1 MTKRLLWY
9 LLGLAAFVGLLTS
22 CAKDEKFT
30 QVSSLSFSSTP
41 SSLAPGQTHKLQVKT
56 FPAGADEPY
65 TLVFTSSK
73 PTVASVDAQGTVTAL
88 QDGQTVI
95 TVSLKDRPEVK
106 AEFTLTVETIRITGV
121 EFTEK
126 VASLFIG
133 QTFSVS
139 TRVLPENATESGAVE
154 YTSSQPEVATITQ
167 TGYITALEAGTTII
181 TVTVKE
187 HPEIK
192 AEFTLEVKQLYKAPK
207 NTQFQKVGYFP
218 SYRSITAMPDEFLQ
232 MYTVACYSF
241 ATLNADYTLTV
252 EKPDKLREF
261 VTRCKSLGIKVLIC
275 FGGGGSGADGS
286 YAAMA
291 ASPENRAKFIASLKA
306 IVETYDLD
314 GVDNDWEYPRTTDGS
329 DKGNTALMRELS
341 IWLHDPAVNKLLT
354 MAITSG
360 KYTGAVA
367 SAIETECFD
376 YVDWFNVMCYDNYLG
391 WANMDPKSLALD
403 MMSTGYNYWVGTR
416 KMPKYKFVGGIS
428 AYGRPSDEEHNGTPV
443 SYVEILRQGG
453 SPDGYKAEVSTAKYT
468 GTVYYNG
475 QPFVKEKTRYC
486 IDQGVGGVMFWDAG
500 QDTQD
505 DRSLIQAACDEA
517 GDYTDLP

>member
-1 MTKRLLWY
+1 MY
-9 LLGLAAFVGLLTS
+9 LLGLVSVMGLLTS

-30 QVSSLSFSSTP
+30 QISSLSFSGAP

-275 FGGGGSGADGS
+275 FGGGGSGADVR
-286 YAAMA
+286 MR
-291 ASPENRAKFIASLKA
+291 PWRLR
-306 IVETYDLD
+306 
-314 GVDNDWEYPRTTDGS
+314 PRTGPSSSLRSKPSWKRTISMGWTTTGS
-329 DKGNTALMRELS
+329 
-341 IWLHDPAVNKLLT
+341 IPAPRMDRT
-354 MAITSG
+354 RAI
-360 KYTGAVA
+360 
-367 SAIETECFD
+367 
-376 YVDWFNVMCYDNYLG
+376 
-391 WANMDPKSLALD
+391 
-403 MMSTGYNYWVGTR
+403 
-416 KMPKYKFVGGIS
+416 
-428 AYGRPSDEEHNGTPV
+428 RP
-443 SYVEILRQGG
+443 
-453 SPDGYKAEVSTAKYT
+453 
-468 GTVYYNG
+468 
-475 QPFVKEKTRYC
+475 
-486 IDQGVGGVMFWDAG
+486 
-500 QDTQD
+500 
-505 DRSLIQAACDEA
+505 
-517 GDYTDLP
+517 

>member
-1 MTKRLLWY
+1 MTKRLLLY
-9 LLGLAAFVGLLTS
+9 LLGLVSVMGLLTS

-30 QVSSLSFSSTP
+30 QISSLSFSGAP

-73 PTVASVDAQGTVTAL
+73 PTVATVDELGTITAL
-88 QDGQTVI
+88 QEGQTVI
-95 TVSLKDRPEVK
+95 SVSLKDRPEVK
-106 AEFTLTVETIRITGV
+106 AEFTLTVEIIRITGV

-126 VASLFIG
+126 VSTLFIG

-154 YTSSQPEVATITQ
+154 YTSSQPEVASITQ
-167 TGYITALEAGTTII
+167 TGYITALEAGTTVI

-187 HPEIK
+187 HPEIR
-192 AEFTLEVKQLYKAPK
+192 AEFTLKVSPLYKAPK
-207 NTQFQKVGYFP
+207 NTQFRKVGYFP
-218 SYRSITAMPDEFLQ
+218 SYRSITAMSDEYLQ
-232 MYTVACYSF
+232 MLDVACYAF
-241 ATLNADYTLTV
+241 AEMNDDYTLTIQQPAKFQQLV
-252 EKPDKLREF
+252 D
-261 VTRCKSLGIKVLIC
+261 RCKSLGVKVVIC
-275 FGGGGSGADGS
+275 FYGGGSS
-286 YAAMA
+286 HEKYVKMV
-291 ASPENRAKFIASLKA
+291 ASPENRAKFIASLKT

-314 GVDNDWEYPRTTDGS
+314 GVDNDWEYPKTS
-329 DKGNTALMRELS
+329 DNSHTGNTALMRELS
-341 IWLHDPAVNKLLT
+341 AWLHDPAVNKLLT

-443 SYVEILRQGG
+443 SYAEILRQGG

>member
-1 MTKRLLWY
+1 MY
-9 LLGLAAFVGLLTS
+9 LLGLVSVMGLLTS

-30 QVSSLSFSSTP
+30 QISSLSFSGAP